1 NCLNYSNPQD
11 LVTARATSLIMS
23 SGDISEKHDIDTL
36 RPIRTAE
43 SVFLPVSR
51 DVFEKLYLS
60 PKHPSVKGDLRK
72 QVGNPTPIS
81 LIGFLVAATPNAF
94 ITMGIRGSGENGAA
108 ILPVF
113 IFFGGLIQL
122 LGGIGEWIIGNTF
135 SCALFFT
142 YGAYRRFLVLRLPT
156 TDFKKAHFGSYK
168 GPASCPYLQQG
179 FTTHQLAM
187 HWRECKLHHITLLSV
202 WFYYIALTI
211 LTFVY
216 TICSIRTNICLFT
229 ALFLL
234 VITFSLFAATYFQ
247 LALGEIAL
255 ASRLQMAAGAFS
267 LALVIP
273 IWHIFIAQML
283 EAVDFPIAIPVGDL
297 STVILGRS
305 QKIQMRAEE

>member
-1 NCLNYSNPQD
+1 
-11 LVTARATSLIMS
+11 MS

-81 LIGFLVAATPNAF
+81 LIGFLIAATPNAF
-94 ITMGIRGSGENGAA
+94 ITMGIRGSGESGAA

-113 IFFGGLIQL
+113 IFFGGMIQI

-142 YGAYRRFLVLRLPT
+142 YGTFWIVQGTGLMPLFATGLHYSSTGNALEGMQTP
-156 TDFKKAHFGSYK
+156 SYNATV
-168 GPASCPYLQQG
+168 G
-179 FTTHQLAM
+179 
-187 HWRECKLHHITLLSV
+187 
-202 WFYYIALTI
+202 FYYIALTI

-216 TICSIRTNICLFT
+216 TICSIRTNICLFA

-255 ASRLQMAAGAFS
+255 AARLQMAAGAFS
-267 LALVIP
+267 LALVVP
-273 IWHIFIAQML
+273 VWHIFIAQML